1 MRKPK
6 NPPSSRYSLQE
17 REQRQKEREEGFNS
31 LLRVGA
37 VTLFIFIS
45 FMAIV
50 LLVTPHLE
58 LVRLEKQ
65 LHQSQ
70 LQYEQVLSQYQEAQ
84 KHLKRM
90 DDPEYYEN
98 MARDRVHRARENER
112 IIHPAKPEL
121 ELEAV
126 PEGER

>member
-1 MRKPK
+1 MQSPK
-6 NPPSSRYSLQE
+6 ATPSSNYSLQE
-17 REQRQKEREEGFNS
+17 KEHRRKEREEGFNS
-31 LLRVGA
+31 LLLVAGI
-37 VTLFIFIS
+37 TLIIFVS

-70 LQYEQVLSQYQEAQ
+70 LHYVQVVNQYQEAQ
-84 KHLKRM
+84 KHLRRM
-90 DDPEYYEN
+90 EDPEYYEN

-121 ELEAV
+121 EAV
-126 PEGER
+126 PEGEM